1 MTAKSN
7 PSNQP
12 AKDQSL
18 TTNQGNTIPVLG
30 LGVWKSS
37 KDECYQAVMDA
48 LELGYRHIDT
58 AAIYANE
65 ESVGKAIAD
74 SKIERS
80 EVFIT
85 TKLWNADQGASKAEK
100 AFEKSLQKLNLD
112 YVDLYLIHFPVSG
125 IRNES
130 WKILASIYKSGRAKS
145 IGVSNFMIPH
155 LEELIQ
161 MTGLVP
167 AINQI
172 EVHPFLNQKE
182 LRDYCASKKILVEA
196 YSPLAHGKRIQD
208 PAITKISQK
217 YNRTNAQILIR
228 WSIQSGMI
236 VLPKSVKRTRIEE
249 NGSVFDF
256 QLDNADMEYLNS
268 LDENYRTCWDPS
280 EVV

>member
-236 VLPKSVKRTRIEE
+236 VLPKSIKRSRIEE

>member
-130 WKILASIYKSGRAKS
+130 WKILASINKSGRAKS

-236 VLPKSVKRTRIEE
+236 VLPKSVKRSRIEE

>member
-130 WKILASIYKSGRAKS
+130 WKILESIYKSGRAKS

-161 MTGLVP
+161 KTGLVP

>member
-1 MTAKSN
+1 MTIKSN

-130 WKILASIYKSGRAKS
+130 RKILASIYKSGRAKS

-182 LRDYCASKKILVEA
+182 LRDYCVSKKILVEA

-236 VLPKSVKRTRIEE
+236 VLPKSVKRSRIEE

>member
-236 VLPKSVKRTRIEE
+236 VLPKSVKRSRIEE

>member
-161 MTGLVP
+161 KTGLVP

-236 VLPKSVKRTRIEE
+236 VLPKSVKRSRIEE

>member
-58 AAIYANE
+58 AAIYTNE

-236 VLPKSVKRTRIEE
+236 VLPKSVKRSRIEE